1 MKIRGGTGNVLC
13 CTKWLISQEKIQIIT
28 SWAYRSFE
36 HVILLDYCISGVLFA
51 LRHYP
56 TEPGCIPIGS
66 EYSVIQLVFYF
77 EPFSLSPT
85 CVCFKSSLNCK
96 TCSFPII
103 SSCFGCSPP
112 NTVSQVG
119 NVFLLYLTRH
129 LELIKCAHNS
139 LFSVSSLIQPLSSIQ
154 CQALHI
160 V

>member
-1 MKIRGGTGNVLC
+1 MLHKMANQPGQNSNHNFLG
-13 CTKWLISQEKIQIIT
+13 IQKLRT
-28 SWAYRSFE
+28 CHF
-36 HVILLDYCISGVLFA
+36 LDYCITGVLFA

-66 EYSVIQLVFYF
+66 EYSVIQTVFYF
-77 EPFSLSPT
+77 ERFHSPPF
-85 CVCFKSSLNCK
+85 VFFFKSSLNCK

-112 NTVSQVG
+112 NTISQVG

-154 CQALHI
+154 CQALH
-160 V
+160 VV